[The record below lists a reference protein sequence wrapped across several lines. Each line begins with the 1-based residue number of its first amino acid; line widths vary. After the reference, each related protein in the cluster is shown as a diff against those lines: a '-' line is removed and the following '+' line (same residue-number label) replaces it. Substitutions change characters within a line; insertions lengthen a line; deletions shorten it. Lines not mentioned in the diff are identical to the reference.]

1 MTQLSTIPPRPPSST
16 TLMIEGWVLLR
27 RPDTLSPEDFSQAL
41 CDLEV
46 AQKLRYK
53 NIEGDVY
60 VRWLQ

>member
-1 MTQLSTIPPRPPSST
+1 
-16 TLMIEGWVLLR
+16 MIEGWVLLR